1 MSELWPWLAVFGLGM
16 FHGINPAM
24 GWLFA
29 VALGLQEQKRAAVF
43 RALPPIALGHALSI
57 GIIIAVVLL
66 ARVTVPYRTLK
77 IGAAAI
83 LFAFGLYRLLRSR
96 HPNWVGMRVG
106 FGDLTLWSFV
116 MASAHGAGLM
126 LVPFFLQSPAAG
138 ESHHHDTHQMHAWAF
153 ANFSAPSLLSH
164 GGRSPHLGV
173 SSNDRAG
180 RDGCLRKTWGRD
192 TAPRVVQHRFRLDA
206 RADDHRRLHPALL
219 ICGRCTRLNFVIRKY
234 KPSDNVILSE
244 AKNLGLVLDQ
254 FAQQK

>member
-29 VALGLQEQKRAAVF
+29 VALGLQEQRRAAVF

-66 ARVTVPYRTLK
+66 ARVTVPHRSLK
-77 IGAAAI
+77 IAAAAI
-83 LFAFGLYRLLRSR
+83 LLAFGLYRLLRSR

-126 LVPFFLQSPAAG
+126 LVPFFLPSPTGQTA
-138 ESHHHDTHQMHAWAF
+138 HQEAHQTHAWAF
-153 ANFSAPSLLSH
+153 ANFSAPSLLITAVVVH
-164 GGRSPHLGV
+164 TLGYLLTTALVAIVVYEKLGV
-173 SSNDRAG
+173 AILRRAWFNI
-180 RDGCLRKTWGRD
+180 DFVWML
-192 TAPRVVQHRFRLDA
+192 
-206 RADDHRRLHPALL
+206 ALM
-219 ICGRCTRLNFVIRKY
+219 ITGVF
-234 KPSDNVILSE
+234 IL
-244 AKNLGLVLDQ
+244 L
-254 FAQQK
+254 F